1 VFLSIVMVVAYH
13 KVNEYAESMGSL
25 GLIDP
30 FYALWLPFLA
40 FAALICWMF
49 YTVAY
54 VPGGQPIG
62 ALERS
67 FAKLGTG
74 FRRLLGRFLPG
85 LAGS

>member
-1 VFLSIVMVVAYH
+1 MVVAYH

-54 VPGGQPIG
+54 EMCIRDRWHV
-62 ALERS
+62 AW
-67 FAKLGTG
+67 
-74 FRRLLGRFLPG
+74 
-85 LAGS
+85 